1 MSNLDIATLLD
12 QDHDEPAIRRRRTR
26 AATTATMTMT
36 MSAMP
41 TTMPAMRRRQTTDGP
56 WPLADTLSARETE
69 PGSTTRRGRR
79 PMRALRPLLDRRDGA
94 SKRDGDVGDADQL
107 AIEDAAGALA
117 WPSTWITAPS
127 PPPGADNGP
136 AMGGADAVPTADDTD
151 LGLVPWG
158 LPPAP
163 VNPLRAADRAAPAK
177 DDDNDT
183 VRALPPFS
191 MLPPVPSRPRS
202 RSVRHRSR
210 AAAAG
215 LTLDIRPPPVPVSP
229 RPLDARFTSIYHD
242 DVDSEHDSG
251 TEHPTACLSPALS
264 PLLPQLVPPASP
276 TDSGI
281 TPSFDFHAP
290 PSLRTPA
297 PLLSCPPSTA
307 SRERSPVRI
316 CRRGSV
322 SGPTTATAP
331 HVSPR
336 FAPCDAPAATPR
348 TVSLIRRR
356 LTALAMPLVCPVPS
370 PHAYAAIHSLDLSRN
385 RLTALP
391 NELADL
397 VHLRHLNLSCN
408 ALPNVP
414 ACVLAFEY
422 LETLLLS
429 QNQIEQPLPARL
441 GYMTALRVL
450 KLDANRFHGKLP
462 TSWAALT
469 NLQTLALG
477 SSTYGGNAIDQIP
490 AGIFAHW
497 LLLRDVDL
505 SNNRLATLPDD
516 LFTSPHLMTLTVER
530 NRLETIPA
538 TVHLAP
544 QLTTI
549 LAANNL
555 LCALPPTLACCPSLQ
570 VLDLSENSLCFVPM
584 DLIRAVRDRHA
595 VTVLLTGNPFTRMQ
609 ADRDATVSRA
619 AVAAGILPECPALAP
634 PPLPCT
640 TNPSPPPSPDDPHP
654 RGAVSLREL
663 AARAW
668 LQTHPA
674 GRAPPKWVPDR
685 LVALL
690 THPERIS
697 QCPRCAVPVVA
708 EFLATVEVET
718 VMGHADVPVHKRN
731 HELDFNGFRA
741 SGIPD
746 STQFSR
752 PDSTAAARADQA
764 IRGARAF
771 GAVNR
776 TAAWCPAS
784 PWAAFMLTKS
794 AFLFADYAAL
804 KVLRTEVGFPFAC
817 NMDVA
822 YQFLVM
828 AIERNDADLLDE
840 LLLQHHPQLQA
851 YTLPRLLPALLH
863 IDPAAPDRTRM
874 ASSVLQLAVT
884 TQVGWF
890 HVLTHPMIALLKET
904 LRETLENTRSSAR
917 DIYPALSLFIFDIL
931 FQNTTATTAFLDTL
945 AHPSTDA
952 NLLRLINKLTGIA
965 LDLHLVDSLH
975 LLLTHRLAPNPAHF
989 RHEGTWVPTD
999 KFAAPLRILT
1009 PF

>member
-1 MSNLDIATLLD
+1 MSNLDIATLRD
-12 QDHDEPAIRRRRTR
+12 QDDDKPATRRRRTR
-26 AATTATMTMT
+26 AATTATMTMST
-36 MSAMP
+36 MP
-41 TTMPAMRRRQTTDGP
+41 TTMPSMRRRQTTDGA
-56 WPLADTLSARETE
+56 WPSLAHDTLSAGGTE

-79 PMRALRPLLDRRDGA
+79 PARALRPLLDRRDGA
-94 SKRDGDVGDADQL
+94 SKRDGGDMGDVDQL
-107 AIEDAAGALA
+107 AIEDAAGSLA

-127 PPPGADNGP
+127 PAPGADNGP
-136 AMGGADAVPTADDTD
+136 ATGGADAVPTADESD

-158 LPPAP
+158 LPPTLVSP
-163 VNPLRAADRAAPAK
+163 PRAADRAAPEDV
-177 DDDNDT
+177 DDDT
-183 VRALPPFS
+183 VRALPLFP
-191 MLPPVPSRPRS
+191 MLLPPAPPRPRS

-215 LTLDIRPPPVPVSP
+215 LTLDIRPPLVPVSP
-229 RPLDARFTSIYHD
+229 RPIDARFTSVYHD

-281 TPSFDFHAP
+281 TPSFDFHVPLP
-290 PSLRTPA
+290 PRTPA
-297 PLLSCPPSTA
+297 PPLLSCPPSTA

-316 CRRGSV
+316 FRRGSV
-322 SGPTTATAP
+322 SGPTTAAAP
-331 HVSPR
+331 LLSPR
-336 FAPCDAPAATPR
+336 FAPCDAPATTPR

-356 LTALAMPLVCPVPS
+356 LTTLAMPLICPIPS

-422 LETLLLS
+422 LESLLLS

-497 LLLRDVDL
+497 LALRDVDL

-516 LFTSPHLMTLTVER
+516 LFTSPHLTTLTVER

-538 TVHLAP
+538 TVHTAP

-549 LAANNL
+549 HAANNL
-555 LCALPPTLACCPSLQ
+555 LCTLPPTLACCPSLQ

-609 ADRDATVSRA
+609 ADKNAAVNQA

-634 PPLPCT
+634 PPPPTLPCT
-640 TNPSPPPSPDDPHP
+640 TNPSPPPLDDHPHP
-654 RGAVSLREL
+654 RGTVSLREL

-668 LQTHPA
+668 LQTHPP
-674 GRAPPKWVPDR
+674 GRGPPDWLPDR

-718 VMGHADVPVHKRN
+718 VMGHADVPVHKRIDLLAN
-731 HELDFNGFRA
+731 RLAILATLNDDQDDNGDAGMDIEPNWF
-741 SGIPD
+741 D
-746 STQFSR
+746 S
-752 PDSTAAARADQA
+752 
-764 IRGARAF
+764 
-771 GAVNR
+771 
-776 TAAWCPAS
+776 
-784 PWAAFMLTKS
+784 
-794 AFLFADYAAL
+794 LFADEKMFQELGVITSQIKDTWAKFHRKENAPTGQYCPEKEFFKGFEAIGQFFNEAAL
-804 KVLRTEVGFPFAC
+804 LKAMAAEGIEYAQHPGVKQSMHVDVLSE
-817 NMDVA
+817 
-822 YQFLVM
+822 
-828 AIERNDADLLDE
+828 E
-840 LLLQHHPQLQA
+840 LLL
-851 YTLPRLLPALLH
+851 Y
-863 IDPAAPDRTRM
+863 
-874 ASSVLQLAVT
+874 
-884 TQVGWF
+884 
-890 HVLTHPMIALLKET
+890 E
-904 LRETLENTRSSAR
+904 
-917 DIYPALSLFIFDIL
+917 
-931 FQNTTATTAFLDTL
+931 
-945 AHPSTDA
+945 ST
-952 NLLRLINKLTGIA
+952 K
-965 LDLHLVDSLH
+965 
-975 LLLTHRLAPNPAHF
+975 
-989 RHEGTWVPTD
+989 
-999 KFAAPLRILT
+999 
-1009 PF
+1009 

>member
-1 MSNLDIATLLD
+1 MSNLDLTTLLN
-12 QDHDEPAIRRRRTR
+12 QDHDEPATRRRRTR
-26 AATTATMTMT
+26 AATTATMTMPT
-36 MSAMP
+36 MPM
-41 TTMPAMRRRQTTDGP
+41 TMPAMRRRQTTDGP
-56 WPLADTLSARETE
+56 WPLADPCSAREIE
-69 PGSTTRRGRR
+69 PGSATRRGRR
-79 PMRALRPLLDRRDGA
+79 PLRALRSLLDRREGGA
-94 SKRDGDVGDADQL
+94 KRDADAGDVDQL
-107 AIEDAAGALA
+107 AIEDAAGAAA

-127 PPPGADNGP
+127 PPPGADNG
-136 AMGGADAVPTADDTD
+136 AATGGADAVPTADDSD

-158 LPPAP
+158 LPPVPASP
-163 VNPLRAADRAAPAK
+163 PRAADRAAPTDES
-177 DDDNDT
+177 DDDDT

-191 MLPPVPSRPRS
+191 MLLPPAPPRPRS

-215 LTLDIRPPPVPVSP
+215 LTLDVRPPPMPVSP

-290 PSLRTPA
+290 SLRTPA
-297 PLLSCPPSTA
+297 PLLSCPPSV

-316 CRRGSV
+316 CRRASV
-322 SGPTTATAP
+322 SGPATAAVP
-331 HVSPR
+331 LPSPR
-336 FAPCDAPAATPR
+336 FAPCDTPAATLR

-490 AGIFAHW
+490 TGIFAHW
-497 LLLRDVDL
+497 LALREVDL

-516 LFTSPHLMTLTVER
+516 LFTSPHLTTLTVER
-530 NRLETIPA
+530 NRIETIPA

-555 LCALPPTLACCPSLQ
+555 LCTLPPTLACCPSMQ

-609 ADRDATVSRA
+609 ADRDAAVNRA

-634 PPLPCT
+634 PPLPCAA
-640 TNPSPPPSPDDPHP
+640 NPSPPPPDPDHPHP

-668 LQTHPA
+668 LQTHPL
-674 GRAPPKWVPDR
+674 GRGPPEWVPDR

-718 VMGHADVPVHKRN
+718 VMGHADVPVHKRYC
-731 HELDFNGFRA
+731 
-741 SGIPD
+741 S
-746 STQFSR
+746 
-752 PDSTAAARADQA
+752 AACL
-764 IRGARAF
+764 
-771 GAVNR
+771 
-776 TAAWCPAS
+776 AAGS
-784 PWAAFMLTKS
+784 PE
-794 AFLFADYAAL
+794 
-804 KVLRTEVGFPFAC
+804 RRRQEVVGGGPVVRR
-817 NMDVA
+817 VA
-822 YQFLVM
+822 
-828 AIERNDADLLDE
+828 
-840 LLLQHHPQLQA
+840 
-851 YTLPRLLPALLH
+851 
-863 IDPAAPDRTRM
+863 
-874 ASSVLQLAVT
+874 
-884 TQVGWF
+884 W
-890 HVLTHPMIALLKET
+890 
-904 LRETLENTRSSAR
+904 
-917 DIYPALSLFIFDIL
+917 
-931 FQNTTATTAFLDTL
+931 
-945 AHPSTDA
+945 
-952 NLLRLINKLTGIA
+952 
-965 LDLHLVDSLH
+965 
-975 LLLTHRLAPNPAHF
+975 
-989 RHEGTWVPTD
+989 
-999 KFAAPLRILT
+999 
-1009 PF
+1009 